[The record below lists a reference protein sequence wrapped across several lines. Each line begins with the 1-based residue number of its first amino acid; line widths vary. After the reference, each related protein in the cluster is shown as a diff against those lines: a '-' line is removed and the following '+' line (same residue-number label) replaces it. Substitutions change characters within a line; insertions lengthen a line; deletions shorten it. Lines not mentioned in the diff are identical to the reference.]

1 MHLTY
6 REKKLFNTLLA
17 LPDFTKVFKIKC
29 DVLGIGI
36 EAVLIQDKLS
46 ISYFNENLAMLMIR
60 SFILW

>member
-6 REKKLFNTLLA
+6 RKKKLFNTLLA

-60 SFILW
+60 SFTLW